1 MQLAKTTLAGAGA
14 PGKATLEL
22 LGNHELKALGY
33 GESGA
38 DGQSSSSGGALALD
52 YGDGGDGGD
61 DGDGADGGGGSGDP
75 IVSLPAHTPG
85 GGGYQDLALGGG
97 LNLTDLQRL
106 FGQGT
111 SHVGPEYYA
120 SRR

>member
-1 MQLAKTTLAGAGA
+1 MSRSTLSSGAPNSTGAAPAAGASPPPPLLLLRAPLGA
-14 PGKATLEL
+14 WRFFNLVSAGFYTDQKVFRAVDQFMVQF
-22 LGNHELKALGY
+22 GI
-33 GESGA
+33 
-38 DGQSSSSGGALALD
+38 
-52 YGDGGDGGD
+52 
-61 DGDGADGGGGSGDP
+61 SGDP

>member
-1 MQLAKTTLAGAGA
+1 MLSEICQKQRKWAEKCTGVALEKQFK
-14 PGKATLEL
+14 KA
-22 LGNHELKALGY
+22 Y
-33 GESGA
+33 
-38 DGQSSSSGGALALD
+38 
-52 YGDGGDGGD
+52 
-61 DGDGADGGGGSGDP
+61 P
-75 IVSLPAHTPG
+75 HTPG

>member
-1 MQLAKTTLAGAGA
+1 MTA
-14 PGKATLEL
+14 
-22 LGNHELKALGY
+22 
-33 GESGA
+33 
-38 DGQSSSSGGALALD
+38 SGGALALD

-75 IVSLPAHTPG
+75 ISLPAHTHG